1 LSETQDESGEDLNES
16 TKQLLITLEWL
27 EVEVLARG
35 AATTFASRT
44 LQHFHK
50 KCLKIVLVGVDGR
63 AEHRQASLKR
73 FVADEPSEDF

>member
-1 LSETQDESGEDLNES
+1 LDEKGKGKCVHLSETQDESGEES

-44 LQHFHK
+44 PQHFHK
-50 KCLKIVLVGVDGR
+50 KCLKIV
-63 AEHRQASLKR
+63 
-73 FVADEPSEDF
+73 